1 MLVDKV
7 SPIDDYSHTTKSTH
21 KEQRKVSSI
30 WKLLFMSE
38 DPFRLDLNVTK
49 ASVSRYGNLACISN
63 HCI

>member
-7 SPIDDYSHTTKSTH
+7 SPIDDYSETTKSTH

-63 HCI
+63 RCI

>member
-7 SPIDDYSHTTKSTH
+7 SPIDRYSETTKATH
-21 KEQRKVSSI
+21 KEQRKV
-30 WKLLFMSE
+30 LFMSE